1 MVRSPR
7 GRHRRTGDPTREQW
21 LQVPGWRGP
30 VDTLLVLAVT
40 FATAWVGLVVISAA
54 ANDDA
59 TTVTANTHDA
69 SPPTVDPTTDPSP
82 WIAGPVS
89 TGRPAAP
96 TTEQQVVVAS
106 VPVIAA
112 PRTTAPRVDPEHTTH
127 AGPRTTPPPA
137 PGTTVAPAVAAAV
150 TSGATTTDPT
160 TTATTTPTATTTTA
174 ATTTPTET
182 ATPTATDTTS
192 ETPTTSA
199 TETTTSSPT
208 TSSPA
213 PAG

>member
-59 TTVTANTHDA
+59 TTVTANTHGA
-69 SPPTVDPTTDPSP
+69 SSPTVDPTTDPSQGF
-82 WIAGPVS
+82 AGPVS

-96 TTEQQVVVAS
+96 TTEQQVLVAP

-112 PRTTAPRVDPEHTTH
+112 PRTTAPRVDPEHTTTH

-150 TSGATTTDPT
+150 TSGATTSDPT
-160 TTATTTPTATTTTA
+160 TAATTTPAE
-174 ATTTPTET
+174 TTTPTET